1 MPCQRFAPSGGSRYK
16 TVSGINKAYSQEM
29 AEEKLDFSWYENKTA
44 VCAGLKLEARKR
56 GSMLT
61 AVSTEEAV
69 TAMLERITTAHL
81 L

>member
-1 MPCQRFAPSGGSRYK
+1 
-16 TVSGINKAYSQEM
+16 M